1 VDKILPLPL
10 APNAAYTQPYNSR
23 FKYTLTV
30 EDEHLKF
37 GD

>member
-10 APNAAYTQPYNSR
+10 APNAAYTQPYNIR